1 MGTRTRTKPFSG
13 TWAWNLVLNSLL
25 KIKSQVFFFVHLD
38 IKTQLNLWDFGDPT
52 KTQLFSL
59 VTRTW
64 TSNIKSLTPLLS
76 PLNIGH
82 DKQFGFSCF
91 CSAPCQ
97 CGNHWSPESNSWHSN
112 CETHCC
118 AHYKHLLFIRISF
131 VITSY
136 FKKYQ
141 LQLKRYSLKL
151 CQTES
156 HLGSCFVSVLHYQNR
171 SPHDKA
177 WNWAAV
183 ESTTPRLEER
193 GNKKRKTRGTT
204 NVLSSFFFSFSDPQ
218 QVAALFLMQPNSP
231 LSLQRHT
238 HTHTNQNKWWGPFFF
253 IMAELP
259 SIFFFFCIAAD
270 VIIVVRD
277 PRCSWDGP

>member
-1 MGTRTRTKPFSG
+1 M
-13 TWAWNLVLNSLL
+13 
-25 KIKSQVFFFVHLD
+25 
-38 IKTQLNLWDFGDPT
+38 
-52 KTQLFSL
+52 
-59 VTRTW
+59 
-64 TSNIKSLTPLLS
+64 TSNLGSVVFALHHVSVETIGAQSRTPDI
-76 PLNIGH
+76 PIVKHTVVPTTNI
-82 DKQFGFSCF
+82 
-91 CSAPCQ
+91 CQ
-97 CGNHWSPESNSWHSN
+97 I
-112 CETHCC
+112 
-118 AHYKHLLFIRISF
+118 FIMISF
-131 VITSY
+131 VITSH

-238 HTHTNQNKWWGPFFF
+238 HTHKPKQMMRPFFF

-259 SIFFFFCIAAD
+259 SIFFFFALL
-270 VIIVVRD
+270 
-277 PRCSWDGP
+277 PT